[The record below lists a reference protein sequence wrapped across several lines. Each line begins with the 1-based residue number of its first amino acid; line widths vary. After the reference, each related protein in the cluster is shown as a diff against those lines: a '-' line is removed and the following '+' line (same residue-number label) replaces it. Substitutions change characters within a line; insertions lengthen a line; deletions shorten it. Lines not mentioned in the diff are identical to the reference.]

1 MQRIYLSLLTCV
13 LLLTLVGQAV
23 ASVAMSC
30 EMPHMNQTHESSKSE
45 MINEMHHTMSPS
57 MMNMDC
63 CDDDATGNQECS
75 CPISACSAY
84 SMLSSDGLFITVLPP
99 PEKVQLYTLQN
110 QHSIASSLYR
120 PPMVA

>member
-13 LLLTLVGQAV
+13 LLLTLVGQAF

-30 EMPHMNQTHESSKSE
+30 EMPHMSQTHDSSENVMMS
-45 MINEMHHTMSPS
+45 EMHHGMSTS

-63 CDDDATGNQECS
+63 CDDDTTSNKECS

-84 SMLSSDGLFITVLPP
+84 SMLSSDGLFIAVLPP
-99 PEKVQLYTLQN
+99 PDKVQLYTLQN
-110 QHSIASSLYR
+110 HHNIASSLYR
-120 PPMVA
+120 PPMAA